1 MPEDMQGFI
10 QNKGWADPEAA
21 VSSYRSLEALQG
33 VPENQL
39 LKLPSHPDDKEAWDA
54 VYSKLGRPAEAGGY
68 DFGPGIATADGQV
81 DLTPEFQAWA
91 HNANLSQ
98 QQAKS
103 VFDAFQQRM
112 GTLESESET
121 AMKLEADQDIKD
133 LHTQWGQAFDQKVQ
147 AGKAFAQRF
156 NLDAGKLTALE
167 SALGTKGLLEFTA
180 MLGEAIGEH
189 GGPPQDILAAGA
201 EGQQFGLTP
210 AHAKAKIEELK
221 LDKEFQNKIFVTGDK
236 TAKEHWR
243 MLHEAAF
250 PGEVVAP
257 IVSATQRP

>member
-1 MPEDMQGFI
+1 MQGFI

-21 VSSYRSLEALQG
+21 VASYRSLESLQG
-33 VPENQL
+33 VPESQL
-39 LKLPSHPDDKEAWDA
+39 LKLPSHPDDTEAWDA
-54 VYSKLGRPAEAGGY
+54 VYSKLGRPAEAKGY
-68 DFGPGIATADGQV
+68 ELGSGISTADGQT
-81 DLTPEFQAWA
+81 DLTPEFQTWA
-91 HNANLSQ
+91 HAANLTQ

-103 VFDAFQQRM
+103 VFDSFQQRM
-112 GTLESESET
+112 GSLEAESDV
-121 AMKLEADQDIKD
+121 AMKLEADQDIKA
-133 LHTQWGQAFDQKVQ
+133 LQTQWGHAYEQKIQ
-147 AGKAFAQRF
+147 AGKAFAHRF
-156 NLDAGKLTALE
+156 GLDGGKLTALE

-236 TAKEHWR
+236 AAKEHWR
-243 MLHEAAF
+243 LLHEAAF
-250 PGEVVAP
+250 PGQVEGPLVTTTA
-257 IVSATQRP
+257 RP